1 MGIYCEIYVCE
12 NNKCFY
18 GYCYVGI
25 NVFYLCDCDLGW
37 IGKECDILDLCKFFI
52 CEYGGKCIFFINF
65 LIGLNYILFVI
76 VLGVS
81 VMMKVYCK
89 CLKGWEGERC

>member
-1 MGIYCEIYVCE
+1 MGINCIIRDYCYNNFCGLMGICNNMVVVYFCFCDLQWMGIYCEIYVCE

-37 IGKECDILDLCKFFI
+37 IGKECDIIDLCKFFI
-52 CEYGGKCIFFINF
+52 CEYGG
-65 LIGLNYILFVI
+65 
-76 VLGVS
+76 
-81 VMMKVYCK
+81 
-89 CLKGWEGERC
+89 

>member
-37 IGKECDILDLCKFFI
+37 IGIECDILDLCKFFI
-52 CEYGGKCIFFINF
+52 CEYGG
-65 LIGLNYILFVI
+65 
-76 VLGVS
+76 
-81 VMMKVYCK
+81 
-89 CLKGWEGERC
+89 